1 MNRKGF
7 TLVELLA
14 ALVILGILVSIG
26 GVAITATI
34 NGSKEKNYET
44 LVANVKSAV
53 ESYYQECKYGLNAEK
68 KENGGQYLPS
78 DCLSKTTLGNLVT
91 YGYLNYNGKK
101 NSDDKN
107 YNILINPKTDDNITN
122 CTVTYSVDD
131 INGKMT
137 LTSSGDAKCPTT
149 KHYQGDFKD

>member
-26 GVAITATI
+26 GVAITKTI

-44 LVANVKSAV
+44 LVANIKSGV
-53 ESYYQECKYGLNAEK
+53 EAYYQECKYGLNAEK
-68 KENGGQYLPS
+68 KENGGQYLPY
-78 DCLSKTTLGNLVT
+78 DCLEQTTLGNLVK

-101 NSDDKN
+101 TSNDKN
-107 YNILINPKTDDNITN
+107 YNILINPKTDDDITN
-122 CTVTYSVDD
+122 CTVAYSVD

-137 LTSSGDAKCPTT
+137 LTSSGVAKCPTT